1 MVLSFSLVPQTL
13 TEIISI
19 MLHKND
25 KHLYSV
31 IVNVYYNNNNF
42 VIFFLLGD
50 MPASEFYFPDV
61 SEHCSIF
68 ISGVSPYTAYKDGTE
83 CPEMSAHK
91 IQTPGNLPKERIQH
105 SEHGESLK
113 SRTVIL
119 M

>member
-1 MVLSFSLVPQTL
+1 MVLSVSLVPQTL
-13 TEIISI
+13 TEIILI
-19 MLHKND
+19 ILPKND
-25 KHLYSV
+25 KNLFSV
-31 IVNVYYNNNNF
+31 IVNIYYNNYF

-50 MPASEFYFPDV
+50 MPASEFYLPTFRNT
-61 SEHCSIF
+61 SIF

-91 IQTPGNLPKERIQH
+91 IQRPGHHPKERMQH

-113 SRTVIL
+113 SRTIIL